1 MIREIKQ
8 HDHDQL
14 LELNQGALHAV
25 GDLDHES
32 LALLLKM
39 SDQALVVEDAGDI
52 AGFVVTLP
60 QDATYESSRFRWFQD
75 RYDEFV
81 YLDRVIVSPDHRRKG
96 VGTQLYDELPL
107 DVPVG
112 LEVYDTNET
121 SLAFHADQGFEAV
134 GELVHA
140 GKTNVMMLRPAA

>member
-112 LEVYDTNET
+112 LEVYDTNAT
-121 SLAFHADQGFEAV
+121 SLAFHADQGFEPV
-134 GELVHA
+134 GEMVHA